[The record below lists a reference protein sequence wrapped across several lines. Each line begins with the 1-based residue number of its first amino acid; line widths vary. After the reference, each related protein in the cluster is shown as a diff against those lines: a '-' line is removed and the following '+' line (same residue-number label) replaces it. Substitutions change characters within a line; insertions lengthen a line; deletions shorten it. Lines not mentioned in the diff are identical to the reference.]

1 MCELPPCSYFED
13 ETMNENEKK
22 PPDKPEWQKRDF
34 KINKQMK
41 EVIQASVG
49 ATEAELAVLKRK
61 LEKLQYGS

>member
-1 MCELPPCSYFED
+1 
-13 ETMNENEKK
+13 MNENEKK